1 MATATFRDESAT
13 ARCPVEIALPA
24 RPDVSPAR
32 ELVRPVRRV
41 GA

>member
-13 ARCPVEIALPA
+13 ARCSGEIAPPA

-32 ELVRPVRRV
+32 ELVRRV
-41 GA
+41 PRTGG